1 MTETTLKVANNMSL
15 LNLHAYSTGVE
26 MTETILKVAK
36 NMSLLNP
43 CLQHRY
49 GKRLKHY

>member
-1 MTETTLKVANNMSL
+1 
-15 LNLHAYSTGVE
+15 

-43 CLQHRY
+43 SAYSR
-49 GKRLKHY
+49 GFRRLMFLPLSIMFQSFTTPLM